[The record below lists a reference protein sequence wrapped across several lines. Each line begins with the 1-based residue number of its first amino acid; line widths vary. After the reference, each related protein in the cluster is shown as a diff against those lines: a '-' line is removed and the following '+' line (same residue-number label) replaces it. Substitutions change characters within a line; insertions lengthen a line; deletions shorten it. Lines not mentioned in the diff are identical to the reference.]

1 MAFTLTQAECLLLE
15 RRRRGESQTRA
26 ARRYRIPVSRYVA
39 WERGTREIT
48 KPVSEIVPTPCEKCV
63 VLRKRSGKAQKE
75 IAAEMRRS
83 RMWVVLMERG
93 DANPTE
99 LLRYWN
105 EHS

>member
-1 MAFTLTQAECLLLE
+1 
-15 RRRRGESQTRA
+15 
-26 ARRYRIPVSRYVA
+26 
-39 WERGTREIT
+39 
-48 KPVSEIVPTPCEKCV
+48 